1 MDNLQRVQ
9 KMIADDSYAM
19 SFQSMRQYRSALL
32 ENIDIFNKED
42 KSFLNNSPTLLSWL
56 EDFCNQLD
64 CPPPS
69 DTEET
74 LFDIENQAQW
84 ETQMF
89 ILKKLRYAINAE
101 KERVSAGQNRSTNET
116 DRINS
121 EKIVMIKK

>member
-1 MDNLQRVQ
+1 MGCEMDNLQRVQ
-9 KMIADDSYAM
+9 KMIADDAYAM

-32 ENIDIFNKED
+32 ENIDIFSKDN
-42 KSFLNNSPTLLSWL
+42 KSFLDNSPTLLSWL

-69 DTEET
+69 DTEEA

-101 KERVSAGQNRSTNET
+101 KERIKNE
-116 DRINS
+116 S
-121 EKIVMIKK
+121 